1 MSTEQ
6 AQLPTAEDRPQNHGP
21 VWIVD
26 DDDVRFSLSFAL
38 SPRYEPQTFGSGEE
52 FLSQVSLDRPGCLI
66 LDLRMFGMTGLD
78 VQKRLIE
85 AQSPIG
91 VVFLSGH
98 GDIRTAVSAME
109 SGAVSFLGK
118 PVDPDLLAAAVQKA
132 LDASYERHRR
142 KHIHKLLSTLTA
154 REMQIFRM
162 VCQGRKN
169 SDIAEELFVSKRT
182 VEVHRMHISRK
193 LGYAAPIR
201 FLWELAELEEVTP
214 MGKAAGKI
222 DAADAAEAD
231 DASEEDDE
239 E

>member
-66 LDLRMFGMTGLD
+66 LDLRMLGMTGLD

-109 SGAVSFLGK
+109 SGAVSFLEK

-222 DAADAAEAD
+222 DAADAPEAD

>member
-66 LDLRMFGMTGLD
+66 LDLRMLGMTGLD

-109 SGAVSFLGK
+109 SGAVSFLEK

-222 DAADAAEAD
+222 DTADAAEAD

>member
-52 FLSQVSLDRPGCLI
+52 FLSQVSLVRPGCLI
-66 LDLRMFGMTGLD
+66 LDLRMLGMTGLD

-109 SGAVSFLGK
+109 SGAVSFLEK

>member
-66 LDLRMFGMTGLD
+66 LDLRMLGMTGLD

-109 SGAVSFLGK
+109 SGAVSFLEK

-222 DAADAAEAD
+222 DAADAAEAE

>member
-66 LDLRMFGMTGLD
+66 LDLRMLGMTGLD

-109 SGAVSFLGK
+109 SGAVSFLEK

-142 KHIHKLLSTLTA
+142 KHI
-154 REMQIFRM
+154 
-162 VCQGRKN
+162 
-169 SDIAEELFVSKRT
+169 
-182 VEVHRMHISRK
+182 
-193 LGYAAPIR
+193 P
-201 FLWELAELEEVTP
+201 P
-214 MGKAAGKI
+214 
-222 DAADAAEAD
+222 
-231 DASEEDDE
+231 
-239 E
+239 

>member
-66 LDLRMFGMTGLD
+66 LDLRMLGMTGLD

-109 SGAVSFLGK
+109 SGAVSFLEK

-201 FLWELAELEEVTP
+201 FLGELAELEEVTP